1 MLQLFDLIEIV
12 AAQLALHLS
21 SSMSDHDQSLPS
33 NHRAQ
38 SEVHS
43 ANDIDDL
50 FDYDVGLDEVLN
62 SISTE
67 PNRAGADAIKETSAS
82 SGPSLGLDEEVKVS
96 KKRQPIAKLDETR

>member
-1 MLQLFDLIEIV
+1 
-12 AAQLALHLS
+12 
-21 SSMSDHDQSLPS
+21 MSDHDQALPQ

-43 ANDIDDL
+43 ADDIDDL

-67 PNRAGADAIKETSAS
+67 PNRAGANTTKEFTTSAS

-96 KKRQPIAKLDETR
+96 KKRHPIAKLDETR